1 MSRIGQHKRAQITIQ
16 WNFQSSFNSDVYPN
30 NFRLSVKHVLGVLEW
45 FYMLTKSIK
54 SFPFLKEEKK
64 QFCWPFPY
72 ITTVLHPPQIVYL
85 EKHILWNYGDIL
97 STFCW
102 LILIIDSRSNYVRKD
117 EKTTCLDN
125 VGRPMAAPITIKG
138 YHRKHFRLPCLWPQF
153 NLQNN
158 DVLSFYFASTITTTM
173 MTMIVDIIE
182 TIYAI
187 VDDCEDDLII
197 SCTNSKF
204 VFWSKSLESR

>member
-1 MSRIGQHKRAQITIQ
+1 M
-16 WNFQSSFNSDVYPN
+16 
-30 NFRLSVKHVLGVLEW
+30 
-45 FYMLTKSIK
+45 
-54 SFPFLKEEKK
+54 
-64 QFCWPFPY
+64 
-72 ITTVLHPPQIVYL
+72 
-85 EKHILWNYGDIL
+85 
-97 STFCW
+97 
-102 LILIIDSRSNYVRKD
+102 IIDSRSNYVRKD

-125 VGRPMAAPITIKG
+125 VGRPIAAPITIKR
-138 YHRKHFRLPCLWPQF
+138 YHRKHFRLPCLWSQF

-158 DVLSFYFASTITTTM
+158 DVLSFYFASTITTTT

-204 VFWSKSLESR
+204 VFWSKSLESRSNSLQIHCQCAVNAFCKNVSIRCHQS